1 MLDTLLREDA
11 YKLRSRA
18 TPERRADG
26 DWLRI
31 ALEGGESVLL
41 PVEPEGFQCDIRT
54 RRRPL
59 RLCAPATTECPST
72 DRADAEPAPAEPS
85 GAERAL
91 AEPAPAGRACAEPAP
106 AESRS
111 ASGPAPAGPA
121 SADSGGVERASAE
134 LGDADRADADRAD
147 ADRADAERAPVGRA
161 DAETAPAEPSGA
173 ERALAEPAPVGRA
186 CAEPAPAESRSAS
199 GPAPAGPASADSGG
213 VERASAELGDADR
226 ADAEPGGADRADA
239 EPASAEPAPA
249 DAEPPSAS
257 APAGESGDCARTP
270 AERPLTGLVPTLA
283 RLRAA
288 VPDEDRPLYDVFV
301 TECRQAL
308 DAMRLHTRIRPGVVA
323 ELAARHGE
331 GRPWTGMPG
340 AVAYDTLAAF
350 RDHPVYP
357 TSRGRA
363 VFTEDQL
370 RAHAPEFHPT
380 FPLRWLVLPR
390 EAVAGDPARLPG
402 WWPTPAQLGLDS
414 GRRRSSG
421 ERGRLAFP
429 VHPLTVG
436 RPLEAALR
444 AAGLDGEARLADRPL
459 LDVRPTLSMR
469 TVAVADDL
477 ADDPLVHLKL
487 PLTTSTLGMRNRRSV
502 KPGTLIDGEVAQRL
516 LEAVIAREPRFG
528 ATVLLA
534 DETTHLHAGHELLAT
549 LVRRYPPG
557 LENATIV
564 PLAGLLAPAPDGTL
578 VIDGLA
584 ARHYSGD
591 VLALLDDYLTLLF
604 DFHTTL
610 FAYGIA
616 LESHQQNIS
625 LVFESGGDNGGAVPR
640 LRLLIKDHDGP
651 RVHAIRLAA
660 MVGGGP
666 AADLCGFDDRRILTS
681 GDGPVADVF
690 TTITVHLCAAAP
702 LFELA
707 RLGRAPLDTLLRR
720 LRDRLADAVDR
731 LAVTRP
737 GAAAA
742 VLRRRVLDA
751 DRLPVKAMVT
761 AGTLFT
767 KERSGAA
774 DINKHYGTG
783 PNYLL
788 RGSGR

>member
-1 MLDTLLREDA
+1 MTEEAELLGRVLDTLLREDA

-26 DWLRI
+26 HWLRI

-59 RLCAPATTECPST
+59 RHCAPATTEWT
-72 DRADAEPAPAEPS
+72 PAEWV
-85 GAERAL
+85 
-91 AEPAPAGRACAEPAP
+91 
-106 AESRS
+106 
-111 ASGPAPAGPA
+111 
-121 SADSGGVERASAE
+121 D
-134 LGDADRADADRAD
+134 
-147 ADRADAERAPVGRA
+147 
-161 DAETAPAEPSGA
+161 
-173 ERALAEPAPVGRA
+173 
-186 CAEPAPAESRSAS
+186 
-199 GPAPAGPASADSGG
+199 
-213 VERASAELGDADR
+213 
-226 ADAEPGGADRADA
+226 
-239 EPASAEPAPA
+239 
-249 DAEPPSAS
+249 
-257 APAGESGDCARTP
+257 
-270 AERPLTGLVPTLA
+270 AERPLTGLDPVLA

-288 VPDEDRPLYDVFV
+288 VPEEDRPLYDVFV

-323 ELAARHGE
+323 ELAVRHGDE
-331 GRPWTGMPG
+331 GPWTGMPG

-414 GRRRSSG
+414 GRRRSSD
-421 ERGRLAFP
+421 ERRLAFP

-469 TVAVADDL
+469 TVAV

-534 DETTHLHAGHELLAT
+534 DETTHLHAGHELLAA

-584 ARHYSGD
+584 ERHYSGD

-702 LFELA
+702 VFELA

-720 LRDRLADAVDR
+720 LRDRLTDAVDR

-742 VLRRRVLDA
+742 ALLRRRVLDA

-774 DINKHYGTG
+774 DINKHYVTG

>member
-1 MLDTLLREDA
+1 MTEEAELLGRVLDTLLREDA

-41 PVEPEGFQCDIRT
+41 PVEPEGFQCDIRA
-54 RRRPL
+54 RRQPL
-59 RLCAPATTECPST
+59 LCAPATAQWAPAVRVDVEPGAAERTSAEPVDAEWAPAEPVAAEWAPA
-72 DRADAEPAPAEPS
+72 DRADAEPGAAERTSAEPVDAERASAEPVDAEWAPAEWADAEPAPAEPQSALGPADGS
-85 GAERAL
+85 GGRTLGAPSTAQQADEPRA
-91 AEPAPAGRACAEPAP
+91 PGTPGTPGAPGAQAGR
-106 AESRS
+106 
-111 ASGPAPAGPA
+111 
-121 SADSGGVERASAE
+121 
-134 LGDADRADADRAD
+134 
-147 ADRADAERAPVGRA
+147 
-161 DAETAPAEPSGA
+161 
-173 ERALAEPAPVGRA
+173 
-186 CAEPAPAESRSAS
+186 
-199 GPAPAGPASADSGG
+199 
-213 VERASAELGDADR
+213 
-226 ADAEPGGADRADA
+226 
-239 EPASAEPAPA
+239 
-249 DAEPPSAS
+249 PPH
-257 APAGESGDCARTP
+257 TM
-270 AERPLTGLVPTLA
+270 LTGLAPVLG

-288 VPDEDRPLYDVFV
+288 VPEEDRPLYDVFV

-331 GRPWTGMPG
+331 GRWTGMPG

-363 VFTEDQL
+363 VFTEAQL

-390 EAVAGDPARLPG
+390 EAVGGDPARLPD
-402 WWPTPAQLGLDS
+402 WWPTPAQLGLGS
-414 GRRRSSG
+414 GRPSG
-421 ERGRLAFP
+421 EGWLAFP

-444 AAGLDGEARLADRPL
+444 AAGLEGEARLADRPL

-469 TVAVADDL
+469 TVAV

-516 LEAVIAREPRFG
+516 VEAVIAREPRFG

-584 ARHYSGD
+584 ERHYGGD

-625 LVFESGGDNGGAVPR
+625 LVFEGGGGGGGGGGGDNAGALPR

-702 LFELA
+702 VFELA

-720 LRDRLADAVDR
+720 LRDRLTDAVDR

-742 VLRRRVLDA
+742 LLRRRVLDA

-774 DINKHYGTG
+774 DINKHYVTG

>member
-1 MLDTLLREDA
+1 MDAEPGGAGRTL
-11 YKLRSRA
+11 
-18 TPERRADG
+18 
-26 DWLRI
+26 
-31 ALEGGESVLL
+31 
-41 PVEPEGFQCDIRT
+41 
-54 RRRPL
+54 
-59 RLCAPATTECPST
+59 
-72 DRADAEPAPAEPS
+72 AEPAPAEWASAGPVDAD
-85 GAERAL
+85 GADPDPGGAGRTP
-91 AEPAPAGRACAEPAP
+91 AEPAP
-106 AESRS
+106 
-111 ASGPAPAGPA
+111 
-121 SADSGGVERASAE
+121 
-134 LGDADRADADRAD
+134 
-147 ADRADAERAPVGRA
+147 
-161 DAETAPAEPSGA
+161 
-173 ERALAEPAPVGRA
+173 
-186 CAEPAPAESRSAS
+186 
-199 GPAPAGPASADSGG
+199 
-213 VERASAELGDADR
+213 
-226 ADAEPGGADRADA
+226 A

-249 DAEPPSAS
+249 EPASAEPAPAES
-257 APAGESGDCARTP
+257 APAESPSVSGSVSESTDRAP
-270 AERPLTGLVPTLA
+270 AERPLTGLGPVL
-283 RLRAA
+283 RCLRAA

-323 ELAARHGE
+323 ELAARHGDE
-331 GRPWTGMPG
+331 GPWAGMPG

-390 EAVAGDPARLPG
+390 EAVGGAPARLPD

-414 GRRRSSG
+414 GRRPSG
-421 ERGRLAFP
+421 ERARLAFP

-469 TVAVADDL
+469 TVAVAD
-477 ADDPLVHLKL
+477 APLVHLKL

-564 PLAGLLAPAPDGTL
+564 PLAGLLAAAPDGTL

-584 ARHYSGD
+584 ERHYGGD

-625 LVFESGGDNGGAVPR
+625 LVFEGGGDNGGAVPR

-702 LFELA
+702 VFELA

-720 LRDRLADAVDR
+720 LRDRLIDAVDR

-742 VLRRRVLDA
+742 LLRRRVLDA

-774 DINKHYGTG
+774 DINKHYVTG

>member
-1 MLDTLLREDA
+1 MTEEEELLGRVLDTLLREDA

-41 PVEPEGFQCDIRT
+41 PVEPEGFQCDIRV
-54 RRRPL
+54 RRRSL
-59 RLCAPATTECPST
+59 RLCAPATAGWAPTEPAPAERT
-72 DRADAEPAPAEPS
+72 PAEPAPAEPAS
-85 GAERAL
+85 AEPAGADRADPEPGGAGRTL
-91 AEPAPAGRACAEPAP
+91 AEPAPAEPAPAEPAP
-106 AESRS
+106 AEPVS
-111 ASGPAPAGPA
+111 
-121 SADSGGVERASAE
+121 VEP
-134 LGDADRADADRAD
+134 ADADRAD
-147 ADRADAERAPVGRA
+147 P
-161 DAETAPAEPSGA
+161 
-173 ERALAEPAPVGRA
+173 
-186 CAEPAPAESRSAS
+186 
-199 GPAPAGPASADSGG
+199 
-213 VERASAELGDADR
+213 
-226 ADAEPGGADRADA
+226 EPGGADRADA
-239 EPASAEPAPA
+239 EPGGAGRTPAERALAEPALAEPAPA
-249 DAEPPSAS
+249 EPVSAEPADADRADPEPGGADRADAEPGGAGRTLAEPAPAERTSAEPGDAEPLSAS
-257 APAGESGDCARTP
+257 GSAGESGDCVP
-270 AERPLTGLVPTLA
+270 AERPLTGLVPVLG

-288 VPDEDRPLYDVFV
+288 VPDEDRSLYDVFV

-323 ELAARHGE
+323 ELAVRHGGE
-331 GRPWTGMPG
+331 GRWAGMPG

-390 EAVAGDPARLPG
+390 EAVGGDPARLPD

-414 GRRRSSG
+414 GRRPSG
-421 ERGRLAFP
+421 ERARLAFP

-469 TVAVADDL
+469 TVAVADD
-477 ADDPLVHLKL
+477 PLVHLKL

-516 LEAVIAREPRFG
+516 LEALIAREPRFG

-557 LENATIV
+557 LENATVV
-564 PLAGLLAPAPDGTL
+564 PLAGLLAAAPDGTL

-584 ARHYSGD
+584 ERHYSGD

-625 LVFESGGDNGGAVPR
+625 LVFEGGGDNGGAVPR

-702 LFELA
+702 VFELA

-720 LRDRLADAVDR
+720 LRDRLTDAVDR

-742 VLRRRVLDA
+742 LLRRRVLDA

-774 DINKHYGTG
+774 DINKHYVTG

>member
-1 MLDTLLREDA
+1 MTEEEELLGRVLDTLLREDA

-41 PVEPEGFQCDIRT
+41 PVEPEGFQCDIRA

-59 RLCAPATTECPST
+59 RLCAPAT
-72 DRADAEPAPAEPS
+72 AEWSP
-85 GAERAL
+85 
-91 AEPAPAGRACAEPAP
+91 
-106 AESRS
+106 
-111 ASGPAPAGPA
+111 
-121 SADSGGVERASAE
+121 
-134 LGDADRADADRAD
+134 
-147 ADRADAERAPVGRA
+147 
-161 DAETAPAEPSGA
+161 
-173 ERALAEPAPVGRA
+173 
-186 CAEPAPAESRSAS
+186 
-199 GPAPAGPASADSGG
+199 
-213 VERASAELGDADR
+213 
-226 ADAEPGGADRADA
+226 ADRADA
-239 EPASAEPAPA
+239 EPA
-249 DAEPPSAS
+249 DAEPPSACG
-257 APAGESGDCARTP
+257 PAGESGDCAP
-270 AERPLTGLVPTLA
+270 AERPLTGLAPVLA

-308 DAMRLHTRIRPGVVA
+308 DAMRLHTRIRPAVVA

-331 GRPWTGMPG
+331 GRWTGMRG

-390 EAVAGDPARLPG
+390 EAVGGDPARLPA
-402 WWPTPAQLGLDS
+402 WWPTPTQLGLGS
-414 GRRRSSG
+414 GRRPSDAR
-421 ERGRLAFP
+421 RLAFP

-469 TVAVADDL
+469 TVAVADD
-477 ADDPLVHLKL
+477 PLVHLKL

-516 LEAVIAREPRFG
+516 VEAVIAREPRFG

-534 DETTHLHAGHELLAT
+534 DETTHLHAGHELLAA
-549 LVRRYPPG
+549 LVRRCPPG

-584 ARHYSGD
+584 GRHYSGD

-625 LVFESGGDNGGAVPR
+625 LVFEGGGDNGGAVPR

-702 LFELA
+702 VFELA

-720 LRDRLADAVDR
+720 LRDRLTDAVDR

-742 VLRRRVLDA
+742 LLRRRVLEA

-774 DINKHYGTG
+774 DINKHYVTG

>member
-1 MLDTLLREDA
+1 MTEEEELLGRVLDTLLREDA
-11 YKLRSRA
+11 YKLRSHA
-18 TPERRADG
+18 VPVRRADG

-31 ALEGGESVLL
+31 ALAGFAGFEGPEGGESVLL

-54 RRRPL
+54 RRPARL
-59 RLCAPATTECPST
+59 LCAPPK
-72 DRADAEPAPAEPS
+72 
-85 GAERAL
+85 GAR
-91 AEPAPAGRACAEPAP
+91 
-106 AESRS
+106 
-111 ASGPAPAGPA
+111 
-121 SADSGGVERASAE
+121 
-134 LGDADRADADRAD
+134 
-147 ADRADAERAPVGRA
+147 
-161 DAETAPAEPSGA
+161 
-173 ERALAEPAPVGRA
+173 
-186 CAEPAPAESRSAS
+186 
-199 GPAPAGPASADSGG
+199 
-213 VERASAELGDADR
+213 
-226 ADAEPGGADRADA
+226 
-239 EPASAEPAPA
+239 EPASAATAAATGPAAATDGPSHGYGLGEGRAEDVAGPAAGAGPPSAPGPA
-249 DAEPPSAS
+249 DASRTPSV
-257 APAGESGDCARTP
+257 AGEARAPGCPPGRSPRTV
-270 AERPLTGLVPTLA
+270 LTGLDAVLG
-283 RLRAA
+283 RLRGA
-288 VPDEDRPLYDVFV
+288 VPDEDRALYDVFV
-301 TECRQAL
+301 DECRQAL
-308 DAMRLHTRIRPGVVA
+308 DAMRLHSRVRPRVVA
-323 ELAARHGE
+323 ELGARYGE
-331 GRPWTGMPG
+331 RWGGMAG
-340 AVAYDTLAAF
+340 ALAYDTLAAF

-357 TSRGRA
+357 TSRGRSI
-363 VFTEDQL
+363 FSEEQL

-390 EAVAGDPARLPG
+390 EAVCGDPARLPG
-402 WWPTPAQLGLDS
+402 WWPAPGDLGPGPGD
-414 GRRRSSG
+414 GH
-421 ERGRLAFP
+421 LALP
-429 VHPLTVG
+429 VHPLTLG
-436 RPLEAALR
+436 PPLENALR
-444 AAGLDGEARLADRPL
+444 AAGLHDAARLAERPL

-487 PLTTSTLGMRNRRSV
+487 PLTTSTLGQRNRRSV
-502 KPGTLIDGEVAQRL
+502 KPGTLIDGEVGQRL
-516 LEAVIAREPRFG
+516 VEAVIEREPRFG

-584 ARHYSGD
+584 QRHYGGD

-616 LESHQQNIS
+616 LESHQQNTS
-625 LVFESGGDNGGAVPR
+625 LVFEDGSGNGGAVPR

-660 MVGGGP
+660 MIGGGP

-720 LRDRLADAVDR
+720 LRDRLTDAVDR

-742 VLRRRVLDA
+742 LLRRRVLDA

-774 DINKHYGTG
+774 DINKHYVTG

>member
-1 MLDTLLREDA
+1 MTEEAELLGRVLDTLLREDA

-41 PVEPEGFQCDIRT
+41 PVEPEGFQCDIRA

-59 RLCAPATTECPST
+59 RLCAPAT
-72 DRADAEPAPAEPS
+72 AEWT
-85 GAERAL
+85 L
-91 AEPAPAGRACAEPAP
+91 AE
-106 AESRS
+106 
-111 ASGPAPAGPA
+111 
-121 SADSGGVERASAE
+121 
-134 LGDADRADADRAD
+134 
-147 ADRADAERAPVGRA
+147 RADAERTLAERV
-161 DAETAPAEPSGA
+161 DAERTPASPGDA
-173 ERALAEPAPVGRA
+173 ERTSAEPA
-186 CAEPAPAESRSAS
+186 
-199 GPAPAGPASADSGG
+199 
-213 VERASAELGDADR
+213 DADR
-226 ADAEPGGADRADA
+226 ADAEPGGADRVDA
-239 EPASAEPAPA
+239 EPGGAERSPAEPAPA
-249 DAEPPSAS
+249 EPACAEPACAEPAPAEPPSAPG
-257 APAGESGDCARTP
+257 PASESRDRAP
-270 AERPLTGLVPTLA
+270 AERPLTGLAPVLA

-308 DAMRLHTRIRPGVVA
+308 DAMRLHTRIRPAVVA
-323 ELAARHGE
+323 ELGARHGE
-331 GRPWTGMPG
+331 GRWTGMPG

-363 VFTEDQL
+363 VFTESQL
-370 RAHAPEFHPT
+370 RAHAPEFAPA

-390 EAVAGDPARLPG
+390 EAVGGDPARLPD
-402 WWPTPAQLGLDS
+402 WWPTPAQLGLGS
-414 GRRRSSG
+414 GRSSD
-421 ERGRLAFP
+421 ERLAFP

-444 AAGLDGEARLADRPL
+444 AVGLESEARLADRPL

-469 TVAVADDL
+469 TVAV

-516 LEAVIAREPRFG
+516 VEAVIAREPRFG

-557 LENATIV
+557 LENATVV
-564 PLAGLLAPAPDGTL
+564 PLAGLLAAAPDGTL

-584 ARHYSGD
+584 ERHYGGD

-625 LVFESGGDNGGAVPR
+625 LVFEGGGGGGGDDAGAVPR

-660 MVGGGP
+660 MVGGGV

-702 LFELA
+702 VFELA

-720 LRDRLADAVDR
+720 LRDRLTDAVDR

-742 VLRRRVLDA
+742 LLRRRVLDA

-774 DINKHYGTG
+774 DINKHYVTG

>member
-1 MLDTLLREDA
+1 MTEEEELLGRVLDTLLREDA
-11 YKLRSRA
+11 YGLRSHA
-18 TPERRADG
+18 VPVRRADG

-31 ALEGGESVLL
+31 ALEEFEELKQLEGAEGFEGGESVLL
-41 PVEPEGFQCDIRT
+41 PVEPEGFQCDIRA
-54 RRRPL
+54 RRPP
-59 RLCAPATTECPST
+59 RLLCVPAHGE
-72 DRADAEPAPAEPS
+72 REPAAAEQ
-85 GAERAL
+85 AL
-91 AEPAPAGRACAEPAP
+91 APP
-106 AESRS
+106 
-111 ASGPAPAGPA
+111 
-121 SADSGGVERASAE
+121 GG
-134 LGDADRADADRAD
+134 
-147 ADRADAERAPVGRA
+147 
-161 DAETAPAEPSGA
+161 
-173 ERALAEPAPVGRA
+173 
-186 CAEPAPAESRSAS
+186 
-199 GPAPAGPASADSGG
+199 
-213 VERASAELGDADR
+213 
-226 ADAEPGGADRADA
+226 AEPGPPG
-239 EPASAEPAPA
+239 PGSAEDHPGSGAHGTSAVPGRPCVA
-249 DAEPPSAS
+249 GAASGVVGGDRRVRPRDGAGGAESLSVPGPGPGGSA
-257 APAGESGDCARTP
+257 G
-270 AERPLTGLVPTLA
+270 RPRRAVLTGLDAVLG
-283 RLRAA
+283 RLRGA
-288 VPDEDRPLYDVFV
+288 VPDEDRALYDAFV
-301 TECRQAL
+301 DECRQAL
-308 DAMRLHTRIRPGVVA
+308 DAMRLHTRVRPRVVA
-323 ELAARHGE
+323 ELGARYGE
-331 GRPWTGMPG
+331 RWGGMGG
-340 AVAYDTLAAF
+340 ALAYDTLAAF

-357 TSRGRA
+357 TSRGRS
-363 VFTEDQL
+363 VFSEEQL

-390 EAVAGDPARLPG
+390 EAVSGDPARLPG
-402 WWPTPAQLGLDS
+402 WWPAPGDLGPGPSD
-414 GRRRSSG
+414 GH
-421 ERGRLAFP
+421 LALP
-429 VHPLTVG
+429 VHPLTLG
-436 RPLEAALR
+436 PPLENALR
-444 AAGLDGEARLADRPL
+444 AAGLHAVARLAERPL

-477 ADDPLVHLKL
+477 AADPLVHLKL
-487 PLTTSTLGMRNRRSV
+487 PLTTATLGQRNRRSV

-516 LEAVIAREPRFG
+516 VEAVIEREPRFG

-564 PLAGLLAPAPDGTL
+564 PLAGLLAPAPDAPAPDAPAPDASAPDGTL

-584 ARHYSGD
+584 ERHYGGD

-616 LESHQQNIS
+616 LESHQQNTS
-625 LVFESGGDNGGAVPR
+625 LVFEDGSGNGGAVPR

-681 GDGPVADVF
+681 GDGPVTDVF
-690 TTITVHLCAAAP
+690 TTITLHLCAAAP

-720 LRDRLADAVDR
+720 LRDRLTDAVDR

-742 VLRRRVLDA
+742 LLRRRVLDA

-774 DINKHYGTG
+774 DINKHYVTG

-788 RGSGR
+788 RESGR

>member
-1 MLDTLLREDA
+1 MTEETEEEELLGRVLDTLLREDA
-11 YKLRSRA
+11 YGLRSHA
-18 TPERRADG
+18 VPVRRADG

-31 ALEGGESVLL
+31 ALEGIEGPKGFKGGESVLL

-54 RRRPL
+54 RRPA
-59 RLCAPATTECPST
+59 RLLCVPGPGGS
-72 DRADAEPAPAEPS
+72 
-85 GAERAL
+85 
-91 AEPAPAGRACAEPAP
+91 AGRP
-106 AESRS
+106 R
-111 ASGPAPAGPA
+111 
-121 SADSGGVERASAE
+121 RA
-134 LGDADRADADRAD
+134 
-147 ADRADAERAPVGRA
+147 V
-161 DAETAPAEPSGA
+161 
-173 ERALAEPAPVGRA
+173 
-186 CAEPAPAESRSAS
+186 
-199 GPAPAGPASADSGG
+199 
-213 VERASAELGDADR
+213 
-226 ADAEPGGADRADA
+226 
-239 EPASAEPAPA
+239 
-249 DAEPPSAS
+249 
-257 APAGESGDCARTP
+257 
-270 AERPLTGLVPTLA
+270 LTGLDAVLG
-283 RLRAA
+283 RLRGA
-288 VPDEDRPLYDVFV
+288 VPDEDRALYDVFV
-301 TECRQAL
+301 AECRQAL
-308 DAMRLHTRIRPGVVA
+308 DAMRLHTRVRPRVVA
-323 ELAARHGE
+323 ELGARYGE
-331 GRPWTGMPG
+331 RWGGMAG
-340 AVAYDTLAAF
+340 ALAYDTLAAF

-357 TSRGRA
+357 TSRGRS
-363 VFTEDQL
+363 VFSEEQL

-390 EAVAGDPARLPG
+390 EAVYGDPARLPD
-402 WWPTPAQLGLDS
+402 WWPAPGDLGPGPGD
-414 GRRRSSG
+414 
-421 ERGRLAFP
+421 GRLALP
-429 VHPLTVG
+429 VHPLTLG
-436 RPLEAALR
+436 PPLENALR
-444 AAGLDGEARLADRPL
+444 AAGLHGVARLAERPL

-487 PLTTSTLGMRNRRSV
+487 PLTTSTLGHRNRRSV

-516 LEAVIAREPRFG
+516 VEAVIEREPRFG

-564 PLAGLLAPAPDGTL
+564 PLAGLLAPAPDAPAPDAPAPDASAPDGTL

-584 ARHYSGD
+584 ERHYGGD

-616 LESHQQNIS
+616 LESHQQNTS
-625 LVFESGGDNGGAVPR
+625 LVFEDGSANGGAVPR

-660 MVGGGP
+660 MIGGGP

-681 GDGPVADVF
+681 GDGPVTDVF

-720 LRDRLADAVDR
+720 LRDRLTDAVDR
-731 LAVTRP
+731 VAVTRP

-742 VLRRRVLDA
+742 LLRGRVLDA

-774 DINKHYGTG
+774 DINKHYVTG

>member
-1 MLDTLLREDA
+1 MTEEDELLGRVLDTLLREDA

-41 PVEPEGFQCDIRT
+41 PVEPEGFQCDIRA

-59 RLCAPATTECPST
+59 RLCAPAT
-72 DRADAEPAPAEPS
+72 AGWAPAE
-85 GAERAL
+85 
-91 AEPAPAGRACAEPAP
+91 
-106 AESRS
+106 
-111 ASGPAPAGPA
+111 
-121 SADSGGVERASAE
+121 
-134 LGDADRADADRAD
+134 
-147 ADRADAERAPVGRA
+147 
-161 DAETAPAEPSGA
+161 
-173 ERALAEPAPVGRA
+173 
-186 CAEPAPAESRSAS
+186 
-199 GPAPAGPASADSGG
+199 
-213 VERASAELGDADR
+213 R
-226 ADAEPGGADRADA
+226 ADAEPGGAGRTPAEPALAEPALAEPALAEPALAEPAPA
-239 EPASAEPAPA
+239 EPASAEPVSAVPADAVPA
-249 DAEPPSAS
+249 DAELPSAFGS
-257 APAGESGDCARTP
+257 ASESGDCVP
-270 AERPLTGLVPTLA
+270 AERPLTGLVPVLG

-288 VPDEDRPLYDVFV
+288 VPDEDRRLYDVFV

-323 ELAARHGE
+323 ELAARHGGE
-331 GRPWTGMPG
+331 GPWAGMPG

-390 EAVAGDPARLPG
+390 EAVGGDPARLPD

-414 GRRRSSG
+414 GRRPSD
-421 ERGRLAFP
+421 ERARLAFP

-444 AAGLDGEARLADRPL
+444 AVGLDGEARLADRPL

-469 TVAVADDL
+469 TVAV

-534 DETTHLHAGHELLAT
+534 DETTHVHAGHELLAT

-564 PLAGLLAPAPDGTL
+564 PLAGLLAAAPDGTV

-584 ARHYSGD
+584 ERHYGGD

-625 LVFESGGDNGGAVPR
+625 LVFEGGGDNGGAVPR

-660 MVGGGP
+660 MVGGGA

-702 LFELA
+702 VFELA

-720 LRDRLADAVDR
+720 LRDRLTDAVDR

-742 VLRRRVLDA
+742 LLRRRVLYA

-774 DINKHYGTG
+774 DINKHYVTG

>member
-1 MLDTLLREDA
+1 MTEEEELLGRVLDTLLREDA
-11 YKLRSRA
+11 YGLRSHA
-18 TPERRADG
+18 VPVRRADG

-31 ALEGGESVLL
+31 ALKRLGGLEGLEGLDGSDGFEGFDGFDGFDGFEGGESVLL
-41 PVEPEGFQCDIRT
+41 PVEPEGFQCDIRA
-54 RRRPL
+54 RRPP
-59 RLCAPATTECPST
+59 RLLCVPAHGE
-72 DRADAEPAPAEPS
+72 REPAAAEQ
-85 GAERAL
+85 AL
-91 AEPAPAGRACAEPAP
+91 APP
-106 AESRS
+106 
-111 ASGPAPAGPA
+111 
-121 SADSGGVERASAE
+121 GG
-134 LGDADRADADRAD
+134 
-147 ADRADAERAPVGRA
+147 
-161 DAETAPAEPSGA
+161 
-173 ERALAEPAPVGRA
+173 
-186 CAEPAPAESRSAS
+186 
-199 GPAPAGPASADSGG
+199 
-213 VERASAELGDADR
+213 
-226 ADAEPGGADRADA
+226 AEPGPPGPGSAEGHPGSGAHGTSAVPGRPCVAGAASGVVGGDRRVRAGGGAGGA
-239 EPASAEPAPA
+239 EPLSVPGPGGSA
-249 DAEPPSAS
+249 
-257 APAGESGDCARTP
+257 G
-270 AERPLTGLVPTLA
+270 RPRRAVLTGLDAVLG
-283 RLRAA
+283 RLRGG
-288 VPDEDRPLYDVFV
+288 VPDEDRALYDVFAA
-301 TECRQAL
+301 ECRQAL
-308 DAMRLHTRIRPGVVA
+308 DAMRLHTRVRPRVVA
-323 ELAARHGE
+323 ELGARYGE
-331 GRPWTGMPG
+331 RWGGMAG
-340 AVAYDTLAAF
+340 ALAYDTLAAF

-357 TSRGRA
+357 TSRGRSL
-363 VFTEDQL
+363 FSEEQL

-390 EAVAGDPARLPG
+390 EAVYGDPARLPD
-402 WWPTPAQLGLDS
+402 WWPAPGDLGPGPSD
-414 GRRRSSG
+414 
-421 ERGRLAFP
+421 GRLALP
-429 VHPLTVG
+429 VHPLTLG
-436 RPLEAALR
+436 PPLENALR
-444 AAGLDGEARLADRPL
+444 AAGLHDVARLAERPL

-487 PLTTSTLGMRNRRSV
+487 PLTTSTLGQRNRRSV

-516 LEAVIAREPRFG
+516 VEAVIEREPRFG

-564 PLAGLLAPAPDGTL
+564 PLAGLLAPAPDDTL

-584 ARHYSGD
+584 ERHYGGD

-616 LESHQQNIS
+616 LESHQQNTS
-625 LVFESGGDNGGAVPR
+625 LVFEDGSGNGGAVPR

-660 MVGGGP
+660 MIGGGP

-681 GDGPVADVF
+681 GDGPVTDVF

-720 LRDRLADAVDR
+720 LRDRLTDAVDR
-731 LAVTRP
+731 VAVTRP

-742 VLRRRVLDA
+742 LLRGRVLDA

-767 KERSGAA
+767 KERSGAV
-774 DINKHYGTG
+774 DINKHYVTG

>member
-1 MLDTLLREDA
+1 MTEEEELLGRVLDTLLREDA
-11 YKLRSRA
+11 YKLRSHA
-18 TPERRADG
+18 VPVRRADG
-26 DWLRI
+26 DWLRV

-41 PVEPEGFQCDIRT
+41 PVEPEGFQCDLRV
-54 RRRPL
+54 RREPL
-59 RLCAPATTECPST
+59 LVCASSREAGAGGAAGPVAPASGRPG
-72 DRADAEPAPAEPS
+72 AAVAP
-85 GAERAL
+85 GG
-91 AEPAPAGRACAEPAP
+91 PAGR
-106 AESRS
+106 
-111 ASGPAPAGPA
+111 
-121 SADSGGVERASAE
+121 
-134 LGDADRADADRAD
+134 
-147 ADRADAERAPVGRA
+147 
-161 DAETAPAEPSGA
+161 
-173 ERALAEPAPVGRA
+173 
-186 CAEPAPAESRSAS
+186 
-199 GPAPAGPASADSGG
+199 
-213 VERASAELGDADR
+213 
-226 ADAEPGGADRADA
+226 
-239 EPASAEPAPA
+239 
-249 DAEPPSAS
+249 S
-257 APAGESGDCARTP
+257 APTA
-270 AERPLTGLVPTLA
+270 LTGLDDVLG

-288 VPDEDRPLYDVFV
+288 VPDEDRALYDVFV
-301 TECRQAL
+301 DECRQAL
-308 DAMRLHTRIRPGVVA
+308 EAVRLHSRVRPRVVA
-323 ELAARHGE
+323 ELGARYGE
-331 GRPWTGMPG
+331 RWDGMGG
-340 AVAYDTLAAF
+340 ALAYDTLAAF

-363 VFTEDQL
+363 VFGEEQL

-390 EAVAGDPARLPG
+390 EAVCGDPARLPD
-402 WWPTPAQLGLDS
+402 WWPTAGDLGP
-414 GRRRSSG
+414 GPG
-421 ERGRLAFP
+421 AGRLVLP
-429 VHPLTVG
+429 VHPLTLG
-436 RPLEAALR
+436 PPLESALR
-444 AAGLDGEARLADRPL
+444 AAGLQGAARLAERPL

-469 TVAVADDL
+469 TVAVADD
-477 ADDPLVHLKL
+477 PLVHLKL
-487 PLTTSTLGMRNRRSV
+487 PLTTSTLGQRNRRSI
-502 KPGTLIDGEVAQRL
+502 KPGTLTDGEVAQRL
-516 LEAVIAREPRFG
+516 VEAVIEREPRFG

-564 PLAGLLAPAPDGTL
+564 PLAGLLAPAPDGTP

-584 ARHYSGD
+584 ERHYGGD

-610 FAYGIA
+610 FAYGVA
-616 LESHQQNIS
+616 LESHQQNTS
-625 LVFESGGDNGGAVPR
+625 LVLEEGGAVPR

-660 MVGGGP
+660 MIGGGP

-681 GDGPVADVF
+681 GDGPVVDVF

-720 LRDRLADAVDR
+720 LRARLADAVDR

-742 VLRRRVLDA
+742 LLRSRVLEA

-774 DINKHYGTG
+774 DINKHYVTG
-783 PNYLL
+783 PNYLP
-788 RGSGR
+788 RGSGG

>member
-1 MLDTLLREDA
+1 MGDRVTEEEELLGRVLDTLLREDA
-11 YKLRSRA
+11 YRLRSHA
-18 TPERRADG
+18 VPVRRADG

-31 ALEGGESVLL
+31 ALKGPEGSEGLEGGEGGESVLL
-41 PVEPEGFQCDIRT
+41 PVEPEGFQCDIRA
-54 RRRPL
+54 RRPA
-59 RLCAPATTECPST
+59 RLLGTP
-72 DRADAEPAPAEPS
+72 
-85 GAERAL
+85 
-91 AEPAPAGRACAEPAP
+91 GR
-106 AESRS
+106 RS
-111 ASGPAPAGPA
+111 APT
-121 SADSGGVERASAE
+121 V
-134 LGDADRADADRAD
+134 
-147 ADRADAERAPVGRA
+147 
-161 DAETAPAEPSGA
+161 
-173 ERALAEPAPVGRA
+173 
-186 CAEPAPAESRSAS
+186 
-199 GPAPAGPASADSGG
+199 
-213 VERASAELGDADR
+213 
-226 ADAEPGGADRADA
+226 
-239 EPASAEPAPA
+239 
-249 DAEPPSAS
+249 
-257 APAGESGDCARTP
+257 
-270 AERPLTGLVPTLA
+270 LTGLDAVLG
-283 RLRAA
+283 RLRGA
-288 VPDEDRPLYDVFV
+288 VPDEDRALYDVFV
-301 TECRQAL
+301 GECRQAL
-308 DAMRLHTRIRPGVVA
+308 DAMRLHTRVRPRVVA
-323 ELAARHGE
+323 ELGARYGE
-331 GRPWTGMPG
+331 RWGGMGG
-340 AVAYDTLAAF
+340 ALAYDTLAAF

-357 TSRGRA
+357 TSRGRS
-363 VFTEDQL
+363 VFSEEQL

-390 EAVAGDPARLPG
+390 EAVYGDPARLPD
-402 WWPTPAQLGLDS
+402 WWPAPGDLGPGPSD
-414 GRRRSSG
+414 GRF
-421 ERGRLAFP
+421 LLP
-429 VHPLTVG
+429 VHPLTPG
-436 RPLEAALR
+436 PPLENALR
-444 AAGLDGEARLADRPL
+444 AAGLHDVARLAERPL

-469 TVAVADDL
+469 TVAVADAL

-487 PLTTSTLGMRNRRSV
+487 PLTTSTLGRRNRRSV
-502 KPGTLIDGEVAQRL
+502 KPGTLTDGEVAQRL
-516 LEAVIAREPRFG
+516 VEAVIEREPRFG

-534 DETTHLHAGHELLAT
+534 DETTHLHAGHELLAA

-584 ARHYSGD
+584 ERHYGGD

-616 LESHQQNIS
+616 LESHQQNTS
-625 LVFESGGDNGGAVPR
+625 LVFEDGSENGGAVPR

-660 MVGGGP
+660 MIGGGP

-681 GDGPVADVF
+681 GDGPVTDVF

-720 LRDRLADAVDR
+720 LRDRLTDAVDR

-742 VLRRRVLDA
+742 LLRRRVLDA

-774 DINKHYGTG
+774 DINKHYVTG

>member
-1 MLDTLLREDA
+1 MTEEEELLGRVLDTLLREDA

-18 TPERRADG
+18 GTVRLADG

-41 PVEPEGFQCDIRT
+41 PVEPEGFQCDLRA
-54 RRRPL
+54 RRPP
-59 RLCAPATTECPST
+59 RLVQQPGTSGTADQPAAPGGSGGPGALGGPG
-72 DRADAEPAPAEPS
+72 EP
-85 GAERAL
+85 
-91 AEPAPAGRACAEPAP
+91 
-106 AESRS
+106 
-111 ASGPAPAGPA
+111 GPLGTPAGPVA
-121 SADSGGVERASAE
+121 P
-134 LGDADRADADRAD
+134 GD
-147 ADRADAERAPVGRA
+147 
-161 DAETAPAEPSGA
+161 
-173 ERALAEPAPVGRA
+173 
-186 CAEPAPAESRSAS
+186 
-199 GPAPAGPASADSGG
+199 PAGHF
-213 VERASAELGDADR
+213 VH
-226 ADAEPGGADRADA
+226 
-239 EPASAEPAPA
+239 
-249 DAEPPSAS
+249 
-257 APAGESGDCARTP
+257 TV
-270 AERPLTGLVPTLA
+270 LTGLDAVLE

-288 VPDEDRPLYDVFV
+288 VPDEDQPLYDAFV
-301 TECRQAL
+301 AECQQAL
-308 DAMRLHTRIRPGVVA
+308 DAMRLHTRVRPGVVA
-323 ELAARHGE
+323 ELAARHGT
-331 GRPWTGMPG
+331 RWTGMSG

-370 RAHAPEFHPT
+370 RAHAPEFHPA
-380 FPLRWLVLPR
+380 FPLRWLVIPR
-390 EAVAGDPARLPG
+390 EAVAGDPSRLPD
-402 WWPTPAQLGLDS
+402 WWPTPAELGLGPGPGSGFGPGPGPGS
-414 GRRRSSG
+414 GRGPGSGSGPGPGPDPGRGSGLGPGPSPAPRSAPG
-421 ERGRLAFP
+421 RGPGLDPDPGRAPAPGPGPGPGPEPADGWVAFP

-436 RPLEAALR
+436 RPLETALR
-444 AAGLDGEARLADRPL
+444 AAGLEGTARLAERSL

-469 TVAVADDL
+469 TVAVAH
-477 ADDPLVHLKL
+477 DPLVHLKL
-487 PLTTSTLGMRNRRSV
+487 PLTTSTLGLRNRRTV

-516 LEAVIAREPRFG
+516 VEAVIEREPRFG

-564 PLAGLLAPAPDGTL
+564 PLAGLLAPAPDGAL
-578 VIDGLA
+578 VVDGLA
-584 ARHYSGD
+584 ERHYGGD
-591 VLALLDDYLTLLF
+591 VLALLDDYFTLLF

-616 LESHQQNIS
+616 LESHQQNTS
-625 LVFESGGDNGGAVPR
+625 LVFEDGDAVPR

-660 MVGGGP
+660 VIGGGP
-666 AADLCGFDDRRILTS
+666 AADLCRFDDRRILTP

-702 LFELA
+702 VFELA

-720 LRDRLADAVDR
+720 LRDRLTEAVDR
-731 LAVTRP
+731 LAVTLP
-737 GAAAA
+737 GACADL
-742 VLRRRVLDA
+742 LRARVLDA
-751 DRLPVKAMVT
+751 ERLPVKAMVT

-774 DINKHYGTG
+774 DINKHYVTG
-783 PNYLL
+783 PNYLR

>member
-1 MLDTLLREDA
+1 MTEETEEEELLGRVLDTLLREDA
-11 YKLRSRA
+11 YGLRSHA
-18 TPERRADG
+18 VLVRRADG

-31 ALEGGESVLL
+31 ALEGADGFDGFEGGESVLL
-41 PVEPEGFQCDIRT
+41 PVEPEGFQCDIRA
-54 RRRPL
+54 RRPA
-59 RLCAPATTECPST
+59 RLLCVPAHGEREPAAAEQSL
-72 DRADAEPAPAEPS
+72 AGGAAGGAEPLSVPGPGGSAGRPRPAE
-85 GAERAL
+85 L
-91 AEPAPAGRACAEPAP
+91 T
-106 AESRS
+106 
-111 ASGPAPAGPA
+111 
-121 SADSGGVERASAE
+121 E
-134 LGDADRADADRAD
+134 LDA
-147 ADRADAERAPVGRA
+147 V
-161 DAETAPAEPSGA
+161 
-173 ERALAEPAPVGRA
+173 
-186 CAEPAPAESRSAS
+186 
-199 GPAPAGPASADSGG
+199 
-213 VERASAELGDADR
+213 LG
-226 ADAEPGGADRADA
+226 
-239 EPASAEPAPA
+239 
-249 DAEPPSAS
+249 
-257 APAGESGDCARTP
+257 
-270 AERPLTGLVPTLA
+270 
-283 RLRAA
+283 RLRGA
-288 VPDEDRPLYDVFV
+288 VPDEDRALYDVFV
-301 TECRQAL
+301 DECRQAL
-308 DAMRLHTRIRPGVVA
+308 DAMRLHTRVRPRVVA
-323 ELAARHGE
+323 ELGARYGE
-331 GRPWTGMPG
+331 RWGGMAG
-340 AVAYDTLAAF
+340 ALAYDTLAAF

-357 TSRGRA
+357 TSRGRS
-363 VFTEDQL
+363 VFGEEQL
-370 RAHAPEFHPT
+370 RAHAPEFHPI

-390 EAVAGDPARLPG
+390 EAVYGDPARLPD
-402 WWPTPAQLGLDS
+402 WWPAPGDLGPGPGD
-414 GRRRSSG
+414 
-421 ERGRLAFP
+421 GRLALP
-429 VHPLTVG
+429 VHPLTLG
-436 RPLEAALR
+436 PPLENALR
-444 AAGLDGEARLADRPL
+444 AAGLHGVARLAERPL

-487 PLTTSTLGMRNRRSV
+487 PLTTSTLGHRNRRSV

-516 LEAVIAREPRFG
+516 VEAVIEREPRFG

-564 PLAGLLAPAPDGTL
+564 PLAGLLAPAPDAPAPDASAPDAPAPDGTL

-584 ARHYSGD
+584 ERHYGGD

-616 LESHQQNIS
+616 LESHQQNTS
-625 LVFESGGDNGGAVPR
+625 LVFEDGSANGGAVPR

-660 MVGGGP
+660 MIGGGP
-666 AADLCGFDDRRILTS
+666 AADLCGFDDRRILTP

-720 LRDRLADAVDR
+720 LRDRLTDAVDR
-731 LAVTRP
+731 VAVTRP

-742 VLRRRVLDA
+742 LLRGRVLDA

-774 DINKHYGTG
+774 DINKHYVTG

>member
-1 MLDTLLREDA
+1 MGDRVTEERVTEEEDLLGRVLDTLLREDA
-11 YKLRSRA
+11 YKLRSHA
-18 TPERRADG
+18 TTVRRADG

-31 ALEGGESVLL
+31 ALEGGDSVLL

-54 RRRPL
+54 RRPA
-59 RLCAPATTECPST
+59 RLLCVPGRRST
-72 DRADAEPAPAEPS
+72 PI
-85 GAERAL
+85 
-91 AEPAPAGRACAEPAP
+91 
-106 AESRS
+106 
-111 ASGPAPAGPA
+111 
-121 SADSGGVERASAE
+121 V
-134 LGDADRADADRAD
+134 
-147 ADRADAERAPVGRA
+147 
-161 DAETAPAEPSGA
+161 
-173 ERALAEPAPVGRA
+173 
-186 CAEPAPAESRSAS
+186 
-199 GPAPAGPASADSGG
+199 
-213 VERASAELGDADR
+213 
-226 ADAEPGGADRADA
+226 
-239 EPASAEPAPA
+239 
-249 DAEPPSAS
+249 
-257 APAGESGDCARTP
+257 
-270 AERPLTGLVPTLA
+270 LTGLDAVLG
-283 RLRAA
+283 RLRGA
-288 VPDEDRPLYDVFV
+288 VPDEDRALYDVFLN
-301 TECRQAL
+301 ECRQAL
-308 DAMRLHTRIRPGVVA
+308 AAMRLHTRVRPGVVA
-323 ELAARHGE
+323 ELAARHGV
-331 GRPWTGMPG
+331 RWAGMSG

-357 TSRGRA
+357 TSRGRS

-390 EAVAGDPARLPG
+390 EAVGGDPARLPA
-402 WWPTPAQLGLDS
+402 WWPTPAELGPGAGPGD
-414 GRRRSSG
+414 GQ
-421 ERGRLAFP
+421 RLALP

-436 RPLEAALR
+436 RPLETALR
-444 AAGLDGEARLADRPL
+444 VAGLDGVARLADRGV

-469 TVAVADDL
+469 TVAV

-487 PLTTSTLGMRNRRSV
+487 PLTTSTLGLRNRRSI

-516 LEAVIAREPRFG
+516 LEAVMAREPRFG

-557 LENATIV
+557 LENATVV

-584 ARHYSGD
+584 ERHYGGD
-591 VLALLDDYLTLLF
+591 VLALLDEYFTLLF

-616 LESHQQNIS
+616 LESHQQNTS
-625 LVFESGGDNGGAVPR
+625 LVFEDGGEHAGAVPR

-660 MVGGGP
+660 MIGGGP

-702 LFELA
+702 VFELA

-720 LRDRLADAVDR
+720 VRDRLTDAVDR

-742 VLRRRVLDA
+742 LLRKRVLDA

-774 DINKHYGTG
+774 DINKHYVTG
-783 PNYLL
+783 PNYLP
-788 RGSGR
+788 RGSGG

>member
-1 MLDTLLREDA
+1 MTEEAELLGRVLDTLLREDA

-18 TPERRADG
+18 VPVRRADG

-31 ALEGGESVLL
+31 AHMGPEGFEGFEGGESVLL

-54 RRRPL
+54 RRPA
-59 RLCAPATTECPST
+59 RLLCLPPH
-72 DRADAEPAPAEPS
+72 DGQEPAA
-85 GAERAL
+85 
-91 AEPAPAGRACAEPAP
+91 AGRAGVGREPAVAP
-106 AESRS
+106 S
-111 ASGPAPAGPA
+111 ASP
-121 SADSGGVERASAE
+121 
-134 LGDADRADADRAD
+134 
-147 ADRADAERAPVGRA
+147 
-161 DAETAPAEPSGA
+161 T
-173 ERALAEPAPVGRA
+173 
-186 CAEPAPAESRSAS
+186 SAS
-199 GPAPAGPASADSGG
+199 PTAAGAPSAGGGPGASG
-213 VERASAELGDADR
+213 
-226 ADAEPGGADRADA
+226 EPGGSSGRPA
-239 EPASAEPAPA
+239 EG
-249 DAEPPSAS
+249 
-257 APAGESGDCARTP
+257 PAGTV
-270 AERPLTGLVPTLA
+270 LTGLDAVLG
-283 RLRAA
+283 RLRGA
-288 VPDEDRPLYDVFV
+288 VPDEDRALYDVFV
-301 TECRQAL
+301 DECRQAL
-308 DAMRLHTRIRPGVVA
+308 EAMRLHSRVRPRVVA
-323 ELAARHGE
+323 ELGARYGKWW
-331 GRPWTGMPG
+331 GGMAG
-340 AVAYDTLAAF
+340 ALAYDTLAAF

-357 TSRGRA
+357 TSRGRS
-363 VFTEDQL
+363 VFSEEQL

-390 EAVAGDPARLPG
+390 EAVSGDPARLPD
-402 WWPTPAQLGLDS
+402 WWPAPGEFGPGPSDGQLAL
-414 GRRRSSG
+414 
-421 ERGRLAFP
+421 P
-429 VHPLTVG
+429 VHPLTLG
-436 RPLEAALR
+436 PPLENALR
-444 AAGLDGEARLADRPL
+444 AAGLHDVARLAERPL

-487 PLTTSTLGMRNRRSV
+487 PLTTSTLGRRNRRSV

-516 LEAVIAREPRFG
+516 VEAVIEREPRFG

-584 ARHYSGD
+584 ERHYGGD

-616 LESHQQNIS
+616 LESHQQNTS
-625 LVFESGGDNGGAVPR
+625 LVFEDGSANGGAVPR

-660 MVGGGP
+660 MIGGGP

-720 LRDRLADAVDR
+720 LRDRLTDAVDR

-742 VLRRRVLDA
+742 LLRGRVLDA

-767 KERSGAA
+767 KERSGAV
-774 DINKHYGTG
+774 DINKHYVCG

>member
-1 MLDTLLREDA
+1 MTEEEELLGRVLDTLLREDA

-41 PVEPEGFQCDIRT
+41 PVEPEGFQCEIRA

-59 RLCAPATTECPST
+59 RLCAPAT
-72 DRADAEPAPAEPS
+72 
-85 GAERAL
+85 
-91 AEPAPAGRACAEPAP
+91 AGWTP
-106 AESRS
+106 
-111 ASGPAPAGPA
+111 
-121 SADSGGVERASAE
+121 
-134 LGDADRADADRAD
+134 
-147 ADRADAERAPVGRA
+147 
-161 DAETAPAEPSGA
+161 
-173 ERALAEPAPVGRA
+173 
-186 CAEPAPAESRSAS
+186 
-199 GPAPAGPASADSGG
+199 
-213 VERASAELGDADR
+213 
-226 ADAEPGGADRADA
+226 ADRADA
-239 EPASAEPAPA
+239 EPADADRTRPERADAGRTPGERA
-249 DAEPPSAS
+249 DAERTPGDRTRPERVDADRAPAERADAERTHPERADAERTLAEWAAAGPPSAERADAGPPS
-257 APAGESGDCARTP
+257 APDPADGSGNRTP
-270 AERPLTGLVPTLA
+270 GASSTAQEADGPKAPGAPGAQAGRRPPHTMLTGLAPVLG

-288 VPDEDRPLYDVFV
+288 VPEEDRPLYDVFV
-301 TECRQAL
+301 AECRQAL

-370 RAHAPEFHPT
+370 RAHAPEFHPA
-380 FPLRWLVLPR
+380 FPLRWLVLPC
-390 EAVAGDPARLPG
+390 EAVGGDPARLPA
-402 WWPTPAQLGLDS
+402 WWPTLAQLGLGS
-414 GRRRSSG
+414 GRPSDERR
-421 ERGRLAFP
+421 RLAFP

-444 AAGLDGEARLADRPL
+444 AAGLEGEAQLADRPL

-469 TVAVADDL
+469 TVAVAE
-477 ADDPLVHLKL
+477 DPLVHLKL

-516 LEAVIAREPRFG
+516 VEAVIAREPRFG

-534 DETTHLHAGHELLAT
+534 DETTHLHAGHELLAA

-584 ARHYSGD
+584 ERHYSGD

-660 MVGGGP
+660 MIGGGP

-702 LFELA
+702 VFELA

-720 LRDRLADAVDR
+720 LRDRLTDAVDR

-742 VLRRRVLDA
+742 LLRRRVLDA

-774 DINKHYGTG
+774 DINKHYVTG

>member
-1 MLDTLLREDA
+1 MTEEEELLGRVLDTLLREDA

-18 TPERRADG
+18 GTVRLADG

-41 PVEPEGFQCDIRT
+41 PVEPEGFQCDLRA
-54 RRRPL
+54 RRPP
-59 RLCAPATTECPST
+59 RLVPQPGTSGT
-72 DRADAEPAPAEPS
+72 ADEPA
-85 GAERAL
+85 
-91 AEPAPAGRACAEPAP
+91 
-106 AESRS
+106 
-111 ASGPAPAGPA
+111 
-121 SADSGGVERASAE
+121 
-134 LGDADRADADRAD
+134 
-147 ADRADAERAPVGRA
+147 APVGSGGPGALGGPGEPGPLGIPARPV
-161 DAETAPAEPSGA
+161 APGD
-173 ERALAEPAPVGRA
+173 
-186 CAEPAPAESRSAS
+186 
-199 GPAPAGPASADSGG
+199 PAGHS
-213 VERASAELGDADR
+213 VH
-226 ADAEPGGADRADA
+226 
-239 EPASAEPAPA
+239 
-249 DAEPPSAS
+249 
-257 APAGESGDCARTP
+257 TV
-270 AERPLTGLVPTLA
+270 LTGLDAVLE

-288 VPDEDRPLYDVFV
+288 VPDEDQPLYDAFV
-301 TECRQAL
+301 AECQQAL
-308 DAMRLHTRIRPGVVA
+308 DAMRLHTRVRPGVVA
-323 ELAARHGE
+323 ELAARHGT
-331 GRPWTGMPG
+331 RWTGMSG

-370 RAHAPEFHPT
+370 RAHAPEFHPA
-380 FPLRWLVLPR
+380 FALRWLVLPR
-390 EAVAGDPARLPG
+390 EAVAGDPARLPD
-402 WWPTPAQLGLDS
+402 WWPTPAELGLGPGSGSGFGPGPGPGPGRGPGSDS
-414 GRRRSSG
+414 GSGPGSDSGPGPGSGSGFGPGLGLGPGPARGPGPGFGLGRGPGLGPGPGPGRGPGLGPGPSPAPRSGPGRRPGLGPGPGPGRGPGSG
-421 ERGRLAFP
+421 RVPGPGPAPGPEPADGWLAFP

-436 RPLEAALR
+436 RPLETALR
-444 AAGLDGEARLADRPL
+444 AAGLEGTARLAERSL

-469 TVAVADDL
+469 TVAVAH
-477 ADDPLVHLKL
+477 DPLVHLKL
-487 PLTTSTLGMRNRRSV
+487 PLTTSTLGLRNRRTV

-516 LEAVIAREPRFG
+516 VEAVIEREPRFG

-564 PLAGLLAPAPDGTL
+564 PLAGLLAPTPDGAL
-578 VIDGLA
+578 VVDGLA
-584 ARHYSGD
+584 ERHYGGD
-591 VLALLDDYLTLLF
+591 VLALLDDYFTLLF

-616 LESHQQNIS
+616 LESHQQNTS
-625 LVFESGGDNGGAVPR
+625 LVFEDGDAVPR

-660 MVGGGP
+660 VIGGGP
-666 AADLCGFDDRRILTS
+666 AADLCGFDDRRILTP

-702 LFELA
+702 VFELA

-720 LRDRLADAVDR
+720 LRDRLTEAVDR
-731 LAVTRP
+731 LAVTQP
-737 GAAAA
+737 GACADL
-742 VLRRRVLDA
+742 LRARVLNA
-751 DRLPVKAMVT
+751 ERLPVKAMVT

-774 DINKHYGTG
+774 DINKHYVTG
-783 PNYLL
+783 PNYLR

>member
-1 MLDTLLREDA
+1 MTEEEELLGRVLDTLLREDA

-18 TPERRADG
+18 GTVRLADG

-41 PVEPEGFQCDIRT
+41 PVEPEGFQCDLRA
-54 RRRPL
+54 RRPP
-59 RLCAPATTECPST
+59 RLVQQPGTSGTADQPAAPGGSGGPGALGGPG
-72 DRADAEPAPAEPS
+72 EP
-85 GAERAL
+85 
-91 AEPAPAGRACAEPAP
+91 
-106 AESRS
+106 
-111 ASGPAPAGPA
+111 GPLGTPAGPVA
-121 SADSGGVERASAE
+121 P
-134 LGDADRADADRAD
+134 GD
-147 ADRADAERAPVGRA
+147 
-161 DAETAPAEPSGA
+161 
-173 ERALAEPAPVGRA
+173 
-186 CAEPAPAESRSAS
+186 
-199 GPAPAGPASADSGG
+199 PAGHF
-213 VERASAELGDADR
+213 VH
-226 ADAEPGGADRADA
+226 
-239 EPASAEPAPA
+239 
-249 DAEPPSAS
+249 
-257 APAGESGDCARTP
+257 TV
-270 AERPLTGLVPTLA
+270 LTGLDAVLE

-288 VPDEDRPLYDVFV
+288 VPDEDQPLYDAFV
-301 TECRQAL
+301 AECQQAL
-308 DAMRLHTRIRPGVVA
+308 DAMRLHTRVRPGVVA
-323 ELAARHGE
+323 ELAARHGT
-331 GRPWTGMPG
+331 RWTGMSG

-370 RAHAPEFHPT
+370 RAHAPEFHPA
-380 FPLRWLVLPR
+380 FPLRWLVIPR
-390 EAVAGDPARLPG
+390 EAVAGDPSRLPD
-402 WWPTPAQLGLDS
+402 WWPTPAELGLGPGPGSGFGPGPGPGS
-414 GRRRSSG
+414 GRGPGSGSGPGPGPDPGRGSGLGPGPSPAPRSAPG
-421 ERGRLAFP
+421 RGPGLDPDPGRAPAPGPGPGPGPEPADGWVAFP

-436 RPLEAALR
+436 RPLETALR
-444 AAGLDGEARLADRPL
+444 AAGLEGTARLAERSL

-469 TVAVADDL
+469 TVAVAH
-477 ADDPLVHLKL
+477 DPLVHLKL
-487 PLTTSTLGMRNRRSV
+487 PLTTSTLGLRNRRTV

-516 LEAVIAREPRFG
+516 VEAVIEREPRFG

-564 PLAGLLAPAPDGTL
+564 PLAGLLAPAPDGAL
-578 VIDGLA
+578 VVDGLA
-584 ARHYSGD
+584 ERHYGGD
-591 VLALLDDYLTLLF
+591 VLALLDDYFTLLF

-616 LESHQQNIS
+616 LESHQQNTS
-625 LVFESGGDNGGAVPR
+625 LVFEDGDAVPR

-660 MVGGGP
+660 VIGGGP
-666 AADLCGFDDRRILTS
+666 AADLCGFDDRRILTP

-702 LFELA
+702 VFELA

-720 LRDRLADAVDR
+720 LRDRLTEAVDR
-731 LAVTRP
+731 LAVTLP
-737 GAAAA
+737 GACADL
-742 VLRRRVLDA
+742 LRARVLDA
-751 DRLPVKAMVT
+751 ERLPVKAMVT

-774 DINKHYGTG
+774 DINKHYVTG
-783 PNYLL
+783 PNYLR

>member
-1 MLDTLLREDA
+1 M
-11 YKLRSRA
+11 
-18 TPERRADG
+18 
-26 DWLRI
+26 
-31 ALEGGESVLL
+31 LL

-54 RRRPL
+54 RRPA
-59 RLCAPATTECPST
+59 RLLCLPPHDGQEP
-72 DRADAEPAPAEPS
+72 ADAGWAGVGREPAV
-85 GAERAL
+85 
-91 AEPAPAGRACAEPAP
+91 AP
-106 AESRS
+106 S
-111 ASGPAPAGPA
+111 ASPTAAGAPSAGGGPG
-121 SADSGGVERASAE
+121 
-134 LGDADRADADRAD
+134 
-147 ADRADAERAPVGRA
+147 
-161 DAETAPAEPSGA
+161 
-173 ERALAEPAPVGRA
+173 
-186 CAEPAPAESRSAS
+186 AS
-199 GPAPAGPASADSGG
+199 G
-213 VERASAELGDADR
+213 
-226 ADAEPGGADRADA
+226 EPGGSSGR
-239 EPASAEPAPA
+239 PAKV
-249 DAEPPSAS
+249 
-257 APAGESGDCARTP
+257 PAGTV
-270 AERPLTGLVPTLA
+270 LTGLDAVLG
-283 RLRAA
+283 RLRGA
-288 VPDEDRPLYDVFV
+288 VPDEDRALYDVFV
-301 TECRQAL
+301 DECRQAL
-308 DAMRLHTRIRPGVVA
+308 EAMRLHSRVRPGVVA
-323 ELAARHGE
+323 ELGARYGKWW
-331 GRPWTGMPG
+331 GGMAG
-340 AVAYDTLAAF
+340 ALAYDTLAAF

-357 TSRGRA
+357 TSRGRS
-363 VFTEDQL
+363 VFSEEQL

-390 EAVAGDPARLPG
+390 EAVSGDPARLPD
-402 WWPTPAQLGLDS
+402 WWPAPGEFGPGPSDGQLAL
-414 GRRRSSG
+414 
-421 ERGRLAFP
+421 P
-429 VHPLTVG
+429 VHPLTLG
-436 RPLEAALR
+436 PSLENALR
-444 AAGLDGEARLADRPL
+444 AAGLHDAARLAERPL

-487 PLTTSTLGMRNRRSV
+487 PLTTSTLGQRNRRSV

-516 LEAVIAREPRFG
+516 VEAVIEREPRFG

-534 DETTHLHAGHELLAT
+534 DETAHLHAGHELLAT

-584 ARHYSGD
+584 ERHYGGD

-616 LESHQQNIS
+616 LESHQQNTS
-625 LVFESGGDNGGAVPR
+625 LVFEDGSANGGAVPR

-660 MVGGGP
+660 MIGGGP

-681 GDGPVADVF
+681 GDGSVADVF

-720 LRDRLADAVDR
+720 LRDRLTDAVDR

-742 VLRRRVLDA
+742 LLRGRVLDA

-767 KERSGAA
+767 KERSGAV
-774 DINKHYGTG
+774 DINKHYVSG

>member
-1 MLDTLLREDA
+1 MGDRVTEEEELLGRVLDTLLREDA

-18 TPERRADG
+18 TPERRSDG

-41 PVEPEGFQCDIRT
+41 PVEPEGFQCDIRA

-59 RLCAPATTECPST
+59 RLCAPATSEW
-72 DRADAEPAPAEPS
+72 
-85 GAERAL
+85 
-91 AEPAPAGRACAEPAP
+91 
-106 AESRS
+106 
-111 ASGPAPAGPA
+111 
-121 SADSGGVERASAE
+121 
-134 LGDADRADADRAD
+134 
-147 ADRADAERAPVGRA
+147 
-161 DAETAPAEPSGA
+161 
-173 ERALAEPAPVGRA
+173 
-186 CAEPAPAESRSAS
+186 
-199 GPAPAGPASADSGG
+199 
-213 VERASAELGDADR
+213 
-226 ADAEPGGADRADA
+226 
-239 EPASAEPAPA
+239 
-249 DAEPPSAS
+249 
-257 APAGESGDCARTP
+257 TP
-270 AERPLTGLVPTLA
+270 AERPLTGLAPVLA
-283 RLRAA
+283 RLRSA

-308 DAMRLHTRIRPGVVA
+308 DAMRLHTRIRPAVVA

-331 GRPWTGMPG
+331 GRWTGMPG

-390 EAVAGDPARLPG
+390 EAVGGDPARLPA
-402 WWPTPAQLGLDS
+402 WWPTPAQLGLAS
-414 GRRRSSG
+414 GRRPSD
-421 ERGRLAFP
+421 ERRLAFP

-469 TVAVADDL
+469 TVAVADD
-477 ADDPLVHLKL
+477 PLVHLKL

-516 LEAVIAREPRFG
+516 VEAVIAREPRFG

-557 LENATIV
+557 LENATVV

-584 ARHYSGD
+584 ERHYSGD

-604 DFHTTL
+604 DFHTAL

-616 LESHQQNIS
+616 LESHQQNMS
-625 LVFESGGDNGGAVPR
+625 LVFESGGANGGAVPR

-702 LFELA
+702 VFELA

-720 LRDRLADAVDR
+720 LRDRLTDAVDR

-742 VLRRRVLDA
+742 LLRWRVLDA

-774 DINKHYGTG
+774 DINKHYVTG

>member
-18 TPERRADG
+18 TPERRSDG

-41 PVEPEGFQCDIRT
+41 PVEPEGFQCDIRA

-59 RLCAPATTECPST
+59 RLCAPATS
-72 DRADAEPAPAEPS
+72 DW
-85 GAERAL
+85 
-91 AEPAPAGRACAEPAP
+91 
-106 AESRS
+106 
-111 ASGPAPAGPA
+111 
-121 SADSGGVERASAE
+121 
-134 LGDADRADADRAD
+134 
-147 ADRADAERAPVGRA
+147 
-161 DAETAPAEPSGA
+161 
-173 ERALAEPAPVGRA
+173 
-186 CAEPAPAESRSAS
+186 
-199 GPAPAGPASADSGG
+199 
-213 VERASAELGDADR
+213 
-226 ADAEPGGADRADA
+226 
-239 EPASAEPAPA
+239 
-249 DAEPPSAS
+249 
-257 APAGESGDCARTP
+257 TP
-270 AERPLTGLVPTLA
+270 AERPLTGLAPVLA
-283 RLRAA
+283 RLRSA

-308 DAMRLHTRIRPGVVA
+308 DAMRLHTRIRPAVVA

-331 GRPWTGMPG
+331 GRWTGMPG

-390 EAVAGDPARLPG
+390 EAVSGDPARLPA
-402 WWPTPAQLGLDS
+402 WWPTPAQLGLAS
-414 GRRRSSG
+414 GRRPSD
-421 ERGRLAFP
+421 ERRLAFP

-469 TVAVADDL
+469 TVAVADD
-477 ADDPLVHLKL
+477 PLVHLKL

-516 LEAVIAREPRFG
+516 VEAVIAREPRFG

-557 LENATIV
+557 LENATVV

-584 ARHYSGD
+584 ERHYSGD

-604 DFHTTL
+604 DFHTAL

-625 LVFESGGDNGGAVPR
+625 LVFESGGANGGAVPR

-702 LFELA
+702 VFELA

-720 LRDRLADAVDR
+720 LRDRLTDAVDR

-742 VLRRRVLDA
+742 LLRRRVLDA

-774 DINKHYGTG
+774 DINKHYVTG

>member
-1 MLDTLLREDA
+1 MTEEEELLGRVLDTLLREDA

-18 TPERRADG
+18 TPERRSDG

-41 PVEPEGFQCDIRT
+41 PVEPEGFQCDIRA

-59 RLCAPATTECPST
+59 RLCAPATSERTPA
-72 DRADAEPAPAEPS
+72 DRADAEPAPA
-85 GAERAL
+85 
-91 AEPAPAGRACAEPAP
+91 GRA
-106 AESRS
+106 
-111 ASGPAPAGPA
+111 
-121 SADSGGVERASAE
+121 V
-134 LGDADRADADRAD
+134 
-147 ADRADAERAPVGRA
+147 
-161 DAETAPAEPSGA
+161 
-173 ERALAEPAPVGRA
+173 
-186 CAEPAPAESRSAS
+186 
-199 GPAPAGPASADSGG
+199 
-213 VERASAELGDADR
+213 
-226 ADAEPGGADRADA
+226 AEPGGADRADA
-239 EPASAEPAPA
+239 ERGGAERTPAEPAPA
-249 DAEPPSAS
+249 EPAPAGRTDVDRAVADPADAGRAVAESADAEPADAEPADAEPADGESPSAS
-257 APAGESGDCARTP
+257 GPAGVSRDCAP
-270 AERPLTGLVPTLA
+270 AERPLTGLAPVLA
-283 RLRAA
+283 RLRSA

-308 DAMRLHTRIRPGVVA
+308 DAMRLHTRIRPAVVA

-331 GRPWTGMPG
+331 GRWTGMPG

-357 TSRGRA
+357 TSRGRS

-390 EAVAGDPARLPG
+390 EAVDGDPARLPA
-402 WWPTPAQLGLDS
+402 WWPTPAQLGLAS
-414 GRRRSSG
+414 GRRPSD
-421 ERGRLAFP
+421 ERRLAFP

-469 TVAVADDL
+469 TVAVADD
-477 ADDPLVHLKL
+477 PLVHLKL

-516 LEAVIAREPRFG
+516 VEAVIAREPRFG

-557 LENATIV
+557 LENATVV
-564 PLAGLLAPAPDGTL
+564 PLAGLLARAPDGTL

-584 ARHYSGD
+584 ERHYGGD

-604 DFHTTL
+604 DFHTAL

-616 LESHQQNIS
+616 LESHQQNVS

-702 LFELA
+702 VLELA
-707 RLGRAPLDTLLRR
+707 RLGRAPLDTLLGR
-720 LRDRLADAVDR
+720 LRDRLTDAVDR

-742 VLRRRVLDA
+742 LLRRRVLDA

-774 DINKHYGTG
+774 DVNKHYVTG

>member
-1 MLDTLLREDA
+1 M
-11 YKLRSRA
+11 
-18 TPERRADG
+18 DG
-26 DWLRI
+26 DAR
-31 ALEGGESVLL
+31 GGRVRHARRL
-41 PVEPEGFQCDIRT
+41 PGPPGLPHQPRPGRLHRGPITRPRT
-54 RRRPL
+54 RVPPHL
-59 RLCAPATTECPST
+59 PA
-72 DRADAEPAPAEPS
+72 
-85 GAERAL
+85 AL
-91 AEPAPAGRACAEPAP
+91 A
-106 AESRS
+106 
-111 ASGPAPAGPA
+111 
-121 SADSGGVERASAE
+121 
-134 LGDADRADADRAD
+134 
-147 ADRADAERAPVGRA
+147 
-161 DAETAPAEPSGA
+161 
-173 ERALAEPAPVGRA
+173 
-186 CAEPAPAESRSAS
+186 
-199 GPAPAGPASADSGG
+199 
-213 VERASAELGDADR
+213 
-226 ADAEPGGADRADA
+226 
-239 EPASAEPAPA
+239 
-249 DAEPPSAS
+249 
-257 APAGESGDCARTP
+257 
-270 AERPLTGLVPTLA
+270 RP
-283 RLRAA
+283 
-288 VPDEDRPLYDVFV
+288 
-301 TECRQAL
+301 
-308 DAMRLHTRIRPGVVA
+308 
-323 ELAARHGE
+323 
-331 GRPWTGMPG
+331 
-340 AVAYDTLAAF
+340 
-350 RDHPVYP
+350 
-357 TSRGRA
+357 
-363 VFTEDQL
+363 
-370 RAHAPEFHPT
+370 
-380 FPLRWLVLPR
+380 PR
-390 EAVAGDPARLPG
+390 EAVGGDPARLPA
-402 WWPTPAQLGLDS
+402 WWPTPAQLGLAS
-414 GRRRSSG
+414 GRRPSD
-421 ERGRLAFP
+421 ERRLAFP

-469 TVAVADDL
+469 TVAVADD
-477 ADDPLVHLKL
+477 PLVHLKL

-516 LEAVIAREPRFG
+516 VEAVIAREPRFG

-557 LENATIV
+557 LENATVV

-584 ARHYSGD
+584 ERHYSGD

-604 DFHTTL
+604 DFHTAL

-625 LVFESGGDNGGAVPR
+625 LVFESGGANGGAVPR

-702 LFELA
+702 VFELA

-720 LRDRLADAVDR
+720 LRDRLTDAVDR

-742 VLRRRVLDA
+742 LLRRRVLDA

-774 DINKHYGTG
+774 DINKHYVTG

>member
-18 TPERRADG
+18 TPERRSDG

-41 PVEPEGFQCDIRT
+41 PVEPEGFQCDIRA

-59 RLCAPATTECPST
+59 RLCAPATS
-72 DRADAEPAPAEPS
+72 DW
-85 GAERAL
+85 
-91 AEPAPAGRACAEPAP
+91 
-106 AESRS
+106 
-111 ASGPAPAGPA
+111 
-121 SADSGGVERASAE
+121 
-134 LGDADRADADRAD
+134 
-147 ADRADAERAPVGRA
+147 
-161 DAETAPAEPSGA
+161 
-173 ERALAEPAPVGRA
+173 
-186 CAEPAPAESRSAS
+186 
-199 GPAPAGPASADSGG
+199 
-213 VERASAELGDADR
+213 
-226 ADAEPGGADRADA
+226 
-239 EPASAEPAPA
+239 
-249 DAEPPSAS
+249 
-257 APAGESGDCARTP
+257 TP
-270 AERPLTGLVPTLA
+270 AERPLTGLAPVLT
-283 RLRAA
+283 RLRSA

-308 DAMRLHTRIRPGVVA
+308 DAMRLHTRIRPAVVA

-331 GRPWTGMPG
+331 GRWTGMPG

-390 EAVAGDPARLPG
+390 EAVGGDPARLPA
-402 WWPTPAQLGLDS
+402 WWPTPAQLGLAS
-414 GRRRSSG
+414 GRRPSD
-421 ERGRLAFP
+421 ERRLAFP

-469 TVAVADDL
+469 TVAVADD
-477 ADDPLVHLKL
+477 PLVHLKL

-516 LEAVIAREPRFG
+516 VEAVIAREPRFG

-557 LENATIV
+557 LENATVV

-584 ARHYSGD
+584 ERHYSGD

-604 DFHTTL
+604 DFHTAL

-625 LVFESGGDNGGAVPR
+625 LVFESGGANGGAVPR

-702 LFELA
+702 VFELA

-720 LRDRLADAVDR
+720 LRDRLTDAVDR

-737 GAAAA
+737 VPPPHCCGGGCWTRIGCRSRRWSPPAPCSPRSAPVPRTSTSTTSPGPTICCGEAADDRRAPPA
-742 VLRRRVLDA
+742 VTARPLLPLSPPHPLEPPHAHDLLARRDRGLRRPRHRPHPAQLSA
-751 DRLPVKAMVT
+751 P
-761 AGTLFT
+761 
-767 KERSGAA
+767 
-774 DINKHYGTG
+774 
-783 PNYLL
+783 
-788 RGSGR
+788 